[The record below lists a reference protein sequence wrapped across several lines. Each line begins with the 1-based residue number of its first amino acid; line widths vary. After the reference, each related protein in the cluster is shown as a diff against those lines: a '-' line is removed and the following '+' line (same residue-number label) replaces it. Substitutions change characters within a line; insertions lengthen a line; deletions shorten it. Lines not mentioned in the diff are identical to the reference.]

1 LEVPFPMRAYPVAV
15 RQSLLDAV
23 DAGMS
28 KSEVARRFDVGLA
41 TIKRYAQQ
49 RRERGHL
56 VPKRP
61 PGRTP
66 LIPPEQHGALLALV
80 VSQPGAP
87 LEQYCRCWRAGGG
100 RQVSRSTM
108 SRTLH
113 RLGLRRRPAAQAG
126 RP

>member
-1 LEVPFPMRAYPVAV
+1 MRAYPVAV

-28 KSEVARRFDVGLA
+28 KSDVARRFDVGLA
-41 TIKRYAQQ
+41 TIKRYAAQ
-49 RRERGHL
+49 RREQGHL

-61 PGRTP
+61 TGRPP
-66 LIPPEQHGALLALV
+66 LILPAQHGALLALV

-87 LEQYCRCWRAGGG
+87 LEQYCRCWQAGGG

-108 SRTLH
+108 SRTLY
-113 RLGLRRRPAAQAG
+113 RLGLRRRPAAPRR